1 VHNPLKSPHDAVF
14 AGCTDQWDEF
24 GGASLPGPLGSDRNG
39 NDCDP
44 AVAALSRGLVSFC
57 EVAADSP
64 ESSEL
69 FSWGISGFPQHAVDA
84 AAEFAP
90 SNRPPREAPLFKL
103 LLGVWRDIHWR
114 GHGRA
119 SHAAFR
125 FRILAACL
133 RIAAACG
140 GADGRRITRVLDEV
154 AAIVGPGCERDADS

>member
-1 VHNPLKSPHDAVF
+1 MHRVCS
-14 AGCTDQWDEF
+14 DQWDEF
-24 GGASLPGPLGSDRNG
+24 AGAPLPGPPGSDRNG

-44 AVAALSRGLVSFC
+44 AVAALTRGLVSFC

-69 FSWGISGFPQHAVDA
+69 FSWGISGFPQDAVDA

-90 SNRPPREAPLFKL
+90 PNRPPSEAPLFSL
-103 LLGVWRDIHWR
+103 LLGLWRDIHRR
-114 GHGRA
+114 GQGRA
-119 SHAAFR
+119 RHAVFR

-133 RIAAACG
+133 RIAAASG

-154 AAIVGPGCERDADS
+154 AAIVGPDCEPDADS